1 MIEQDEPG
9 HNFIEIENIRLTY
22 ISAADRSQDKDW
34 AGSDVMRIQ
43 AYKGD
48 GKSLFMG
55 AEIPI
60 TSPEVMIDLIA
71 ALCQLY
77 NSSRGKD

>member
-1 MIEQDEPG
+1 MLEKDKAD
-9 HNFIEIENIRLTY
+9 HSYIEIENIRLTY
-22 ISAADRSQDKDW
+22 IPVADRSQNKDW

-48 GKSLFMG
+48 GKSLHMG

-60 TSPEVMIDLIA
+60 SSPEVMIDLIA

-77 NSSRGKD
+77 NSSNRED